1 MNPRNYA
8 VFTII
13 LIVGLVIVGA
23 VIEGLTPGASSHTAH
38 GEGQPADEGWQ
49 AKLSHYT
56 QGHETSPL
64 TILFF
69 FLLVAA
75 LLVVLSLKATRHLEL
90 RPRPWQNLAE
100 QVVEAFDYMAT
111 SVIGP
116 HGRKYGSL
124 LGTCF
129 LFILFM
135 NLLGLV
141 PFCKSPTASL
151 NVTVSLAI
159 TSVLLVHI
167 YSIREVG
174 IKKYLLHYWGEPW
187 WLGPLMF
194 PLHVIGEL
202 AKPLSLSIRLF
213 GNIFGEDMIIIIL
226 MALGAFLLPVFL
238 PIPVQLP
245 LMGFAIFTGF
255 VQALVFTML
264 IAAYIENFA
273 GEVH

>member
-8 VFTII
+8 IFTII
-13 LIVGLVIVGA
+13 LIVGLVVVGA
-23 VIEGLTPGASSHTAH
+23 VIEGLTAGAH
-38 GEGQPADEGWQ
+38 GEGHAEGGGWQ
-49 AKLSHYT
+49 TKLAAYT
-56 QGHETSPL
+56 QGHEVSPV

-69 FLLVAA
+69 FLLVGAF
-75 LLVVLSLKATRHLEL
+75 LVVLSIKATRGLEL

-100 QVVEAFDYMAT
+100 QIVETFEYMAT

-116 HGRKYGSL
+116 HGRKYASL

-167 YSIREVG
+167 YSVREVG

-187 WLGPLMF
+187 WLGPLML

-213 GNIFGEDMIIIIL
+213 GNIYGEDMIIIIL
-226 MALGAFLLPVFL
+226 MALGAFLLPTFL
-238 PIPVQLP
+238 PIPIHFP
-245 LMGFAIFTGF
+245 MMAFGIFTGF